1 MNKLEL
7 ERELTVIDGIRDAA
21 AGPLAA
27 VAWILFEE
35 PSHQIFV
42 PPSFAVLNHP
52 KHMKLPFLPR
62 FPPEEE
68 ICCRRE
74 IWREVP
80 PTQKKNRS
88 SAKFQFQFVYSQPIR
103 IEVTEK

>member
-35 PSHQIFV
+35 PSHKIFV

-52 KHMKLPFLPR
+52 KDRKLPFLPQL
-62 FPPEEE
+62 PLAGE
-68 ICCRRE
+68 I
-74 IWREVP
+74 
-80 PTQKKNRS
+80 
-88 SAKFQFQFVYSQPIR
+88 
-103 IEVTEK
+103 